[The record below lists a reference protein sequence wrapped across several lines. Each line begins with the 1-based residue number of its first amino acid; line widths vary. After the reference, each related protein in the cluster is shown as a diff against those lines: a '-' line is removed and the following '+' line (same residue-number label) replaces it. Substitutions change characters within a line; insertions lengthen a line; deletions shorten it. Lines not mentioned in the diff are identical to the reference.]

1 MVAQGTAWAQSAF
14 RNGWARGHPAGREA
28 LVDGLVEAFFDEV
41 DDRLRATSEEI
52 RPARDTE
59 SSDRPWRAEL
69 RGIARAFA
77 SVVHAHP
84 EILSAVATRP
94 LSVPVARRPGPPARP
109 AEPATTTP
117 LRAVWWSCARAR
129 SSAPRWGK
137 SFHPPWPEMK
147 QIVLDVDAMAGQAAR
162 N

>member
-94 LSVPVARRPGPPARP
+94 LSVPVARRPGPLPD
-109 AEPATTTP
+109 
-117 LRAVWWSCARAR
+117 LRNQRRLRLCAPSGGVAQGQGPQLHGGARASTR
-129 SSAPRWGK
+129 RG
-137 SFHPPWPEMK
+137 
-147 QIVLDVDAMAGQAAR
+147 R
-162 N
+162 R